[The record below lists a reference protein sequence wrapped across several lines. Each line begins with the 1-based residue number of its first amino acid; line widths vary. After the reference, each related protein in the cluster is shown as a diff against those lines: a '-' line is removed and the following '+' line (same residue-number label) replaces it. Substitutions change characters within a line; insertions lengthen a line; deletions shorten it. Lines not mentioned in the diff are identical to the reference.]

1 MPRESIARL
10 VRDEGVAGSNP
21 ATPTICQT
29 LPRLRGAD
37 RPIEVRSTSTVAAAL
52 VVLAHLLIALAT
64 AWHAPFR
71 TEFDGLQHLSVIRA
85 QQEAP
90 SLFPDHRAER
100 ILSLPSLAAW
110 TDKPNYI
117 PHPPLYYLALAPLSG
132 GPAPSV
138 LTLRLA
144 NAAMSAVALCLV
156 LLAGWRLF
164 PTEAG
169 RVVFALMAAAFPKA
183 AVIGGMINNDNLA
196 MLAAALVFAGLA
208 GAPGGVVLL
217 AAGLAL
223 AGWSKLTA
231 MVALGAVTLAWLWIE
246 GRARDAAWARNCAIA
261 RERDDFSSSR
271 HPALHSLLEHDLFR
285 KPVATFRDHACA
297 GSDAASLHAGARNG
311 FVGAA
316 T

>member
-1 MPRESIARL
+1 MTSCRAVAR
-10 VRDEGVAGSNP
+10 S
-21 ATPTICQT
+21 ATVPTS
-29 LPRLRGAD
+29 LRGAV

-64 AWHAPFR
+64 AWHAPFP
-71 TEFDGLQHLSVIRA
+71 TEFDELQHLSVIRA

-246 GRARDAAWARNCAIA
+246 GRARDAAWARNGAI
-261 RERDDFSSSR
+261 
-271 HPALHSLLEHDLFR
+271 L
-285 KPVATFRDHACA
+285 
-297 GSDAASLHAGARNG
+297 
-311 FVGAA
+311 
-316 T
+316 

>member
-1 MPRESIARL
+1 MTSCPAVAR
-10 VRDEGVAGSNP
+10 S
-21 ATPTICQT
+21 ATVPTS
-29 LPRLRGAD
+29 LRGAV
-37 RPIEVRSTSTVAAAL
+37 RPVRVPSVSTVAAAF

-64 AWHAPFR
+64 AWHAPFP
-71 TEFDGLQHLSVIRA
+71 TEFDELQHLSVVRA
-85 QQEAP
+85 QREAP
-90 SLFPDHRAER
+90 SLFPDHRTER

-132 GPAPSV
+132 APAPSV

-144 NAAMSAVALCLV
+144 NAAMSAAALCLV
-156 LLAGWRLF
+156 LVAGWRLF
-164 PTEAG
+164 PTDAG

-208 GAPGGVVLL
+208 GARGGVVLL

-231 MVALGAVTLAWLWIE
+231 IVALGV
-246 GRARDAAWARNCAIA
+246 RRRV
-261 RERDDFSSSR
+261 R
-271 HPALHSLLEHDLFR
+271 
-285 KPVATFRDHACA
+285 PVASRA
-297 GSDAASLHAGARNG
+297 GQNHRHGI
-311 FVGAA
+311 
-316 T
+316 